1 MAYNNNQTPSPRFYL
16 DNPKGGYYEAGDM
29 KTGVFV
35 TFEEKKFQ
43 ETQEWHLPCNPDLI
57 NKPSAVGHIQ
67 DKIEGWLRMHH
78 AEIMSQPLSH
88 SLTKSEDGTIT
99 LARPEIGL
107 TITFPASLGRATAA
121 AFIRTASV
129 WLKNQSAYLS
139 DVDF

>member
-16 DNPKGGYYEAGDM
+16 DNPQEGFYEAGDT

-57 NKPSAVGHIQ
+57 NKPAAVGHIQ
-67 DKIEGWLRMHH
+67 DKIEGWLRTHH
-78 AEIMSQPLSH
+78 GEIMSPPLSH